1 MQQIDAVDATRSS
14 WETVA
19 AYVLTVCQERDK
31 ASLYSYLQVA
41 ADLVEPTKRL
51 IADMNGDDSFTIVE
65 EGDDFP
71 GSSPAPRPLSPDHP
85 PGALSVARGAILK
98 ALGVGG

>member
-1 MQQIDAVDATRSS
+1 MQQIDAVDATGCS

-19 AYVLTVCQERDK
+19 TYVLTVCQERDK
-31 ASLYSYLQVA
+31 ASTYSYLRVA

-71 GSSPAPRPLSPDHP
+71 GSSPAPRSLSPAHP
-85 PGALSVARGAILK
+85 PGALSTATGAIRK
-98 ALGVGG
+98 ALGL

>member
-19 AYVLTVCQERDK
+19 TYVLTVCQERDK
-31 ASLYSYLQVA
+31 ASTYSYLQVA

-51 IADMNGDDSFTIVE
+51 IADMNSDDAFTIVA
-65 EGDDFP
+65 EGDEFP
-71 GSSPAPRPLSPDHP
+71 GSSPAPRPLSPAHP
-85 PGALSVARGAILK
+85 PAALSMATSTILK
-98 ALGVGG
+98 ALGIRG

>member
-1 MQQIDAVDATRSS
+1 MQQVDAVDARRSS

-19 AYVLTVCQERDK
+19 SYVLTVCQERDK
-31 ASLYSYLQVA
+31 ASTYSYLQVA

-51 IADMNGDDSFTIVE
+51 IADMNGDDSFTIVA

-71 GSSPAPRPLSPDHP
+71 GSSPAPRSLSPAHR
-85 PGALSVARGAILK
+85 PGALSMATGAILK
-98 ALGVGG
+98 ALGIRR